1 MTAKYSKLQIE
12 EVLKAAR
19 IEEIVGDYIN
29 LRHSGKRF
37 AGICPFHGDKDP
49 SFSVNPE
56 KGLWFCF
63 GCHEGGNLF
72 QFLMKIEQIEFN
84 EALEMAAR
92 RFGVT
97 LMAPKEREVST
108 HRERLLAIMKTAV
121 QFYHEQLLTAAA
133 GNTARAYLKSRSL
146 TSDIAKTFM
155 LGYAPRGRLNML
167 FFLESKGYSRDE
179 IVKSGLVM
187 TRTDTGEPVDYMRN
201 RIIIPIQDMQGRFI
215 ALGGRIFNN
224 DEPNAPKYLNSPE
237 TELFSKGRILFGLY
251 QAKKAISREDRAI
264 VVEGYMDMIAL
275 YQGGIHNVVASMGT
289 SLSGEQARMLKKFC
303 SECVLAYDADG
314 AGRLATTR
322 GVEIF
327 EEADITPRIL
337 MLPQGEDPDSFIRRS
352 SAKSF
357 QELVSSACELIE
369 YRISTLKENLDV
381 TTPHGKSEF
390 VKDLVPLL
398 QRVKE
403 PVKRNEYFKKVS
415 EITGVKE
422 EMLRDM
428 HFSGTGGDGKRELF
442 HSKGVPL
449 KKIVSPQ
456 HYAEELLRLI
466 LANPDS
472 ISKVRESLPLSDI
485 LDKSL
490 RRVYEIL
497 FMMDKKD
504 AITISDF
511 APFIDEEGIMKMI
524 TELIMEGETPPYS
537 EESLRDL
544 IRKIRDEK
552 LRVRLRELEKE
563 VERLLSQNNIDHS
576 DERFIE
582 YQRLS
587 QYFKGRK

>member
-1 MTAKYSKLQIE
+1 MTALYSKEQIE
-12 EVLKAAR
+12 EVLRAAR
-19 IEEIVGDYIN
+19 IEEIVGDYIK
-29 LRHSGKRF
+29 LRRSGKRF

-84 EALEMAAR
+84 EALEMTAR

-97 LMAPKEREVST
+97 LVAPKEREVSS
-108 HRERLLAIMKTAV
+108 HRERLLAIVKTAV
-121 QFYHEQLLTAAA
+121 QFYHEQLLTTTA
-133 GNTARAYLKSRSL
+133 GNAARAYMKSRNL
-146 TSDIAKTFM
+146 TSETAKLFM
-155 LGYAPRGRLNML
+155 LGYAPRGRLNIL
-167 FFLESKGYSRDE
+167 YFLESKGYSRDE
-179 IVKSGLVM
+179 ILKSGLVM
-187 TRTDTGEPVDYMRN
+187 KRTDTGEPVDYMRN

-215 ALGGRIFNN
+215 AIGGRIFDN
-224 DEPNAPKYLNSPE
+224 DEPGAPKYLNSPE
-237 TELFSKGRILFGLY
+237 TELFFKGRTLFGLY
-251 QAKKAISREDRAI
+251 HAKKAISREDRAI

-275 YQGGIHNVVASMGT
+275 FQGGIHNVVASMGT
-289 SLSGEQARMLKKFC
+289 ALSSEQARVLRKFC

-314 AGRLATTR
+314 AGRLATSR

-337 MLPQGEDPDSFIRRS
+337 VLPQGDDPDSYVRKS

-357 QELVSSACELIE
+357 QELVNNAYELIE
-369 YRISTLKENLDV
+369 YRIRALKESLDV

-390 VKDLVPLL
+390 VKDIVPLL
-398 QRVKE
+398 RRIRD
-403 PVKRNEYFKKVS
+403 PVTKNEYYRKVS

-422 EMLRDM
+422 EMLRNM
-428 HFSGTGGDGKRELF
+428 HAGDSERGDKREIY
-442 HSKGVPL
+442 HPQAGTL

-456 HYAEELLRLI
+456 HHAEELLKLI
-466 LANPDS
+466 LANPDA
-472 ISKVRESLPLSDI
+472 IPKVRESLPLPDI

-497 FMMDKKD
+497 FSMEKKD
-504 AITISDF
+504 TITISDF
-511 APFIDEEGIMKMI
+511 APFVDEEGIMKMI

-544 IRKIRDEK
+544 IRKIRDDK

-563 VERLLSQNNIDHS
+563 VEKLLSQNNIDHN
-576 DERFIE
+576 DEKFIE

>member
-1 MTAKYSKLQIE
+1 VTAIYSKDQIE

-19 IEEIVGDYIN
+19 IEDIVGDYIK
-29 LRHSGKRF
+29 LRRSGKRF

-84 EALEMAAR
+84 EALEIAAR

-97 LMAPKEREVST
+97 LAAPKEREVSSE
-108 HRERLLAIMKTAV
+108 RERLLTILKTAV
-121 QFYHEQLLTAAA
+121 QFYHEQLLSATA
-133 GNTARAYLKSRSL
+133 GNAARTYLKSRGT
-146 TSDIAKTFM
+146 TSDTVKTFM
-155 LGYAPRGRLNML
+155 LGFAPRGRLNIL
-167 FFLESKGYSRDE
+167 YFLESKGYTRDE
-179 IVKSGLVM
+179 IVRSGLVM
-187 TRTDTGEPVDYMRN
+187 KRHESEELVDYMRN
-201 RIIIPIQDMQGRFI
+201 RVIIPILDTQGRPV
-215 ALGGRIFNN
+215 ALGGRVFDN
-224 DEPNAPKYLNSPE
+224 DEPGAPKYLNSPE
-237 TELFSKGRILFGLY
+237 TELFSKGRTLFGLY
-251 QAKKAISREDRAI
+251 QAKKAISKEDRAI
-264 VVEGYMDMIAL
+264 VVEGYMDMISL
-275 YQGGIHNVVASMGT
+275 FQGGIHNVVASMGT
-289 SLSGEQARMLKKFC
+289 SLSADQARMLKKFC

-314 AGRLATTR
+314 AGKLATSR
-322 GVEIF
+322 GVDIF
-327 EEADITPRIL
+327 EDADITPRIL
-337 MLPQGEDPDSFIRRS
+337 ILPQGDDPDSFIRKT
-352 SAKSF
+352 SAMRF
-357 QELVSSACELIE
+357 QELVKKSLELIE
-369 YRISTLKENLDV
+369 YRMRILKESLDV

-398 QRVKE
+398 HRIKD
-403 PVKRNEYFKKVS
+403 PVMRDEYYRKVS
-415 EITGVKE
+415 EMTGVNEK
-422 EMLRDM
+422 MLRDM
-428 HFSGTGGDGKRELF
+428 QAGGAGSGGNKELF
-442 HSKGVPL
+442 HFRGVPL

-456 HYAEELLRLI
+456 QCANELLRLI
-466 LANPDS
+466 LANPEV
-472 ISKVRESLPLSDI
+472 IPKVRESLPLPDV
-485 LDKSL
+485 LDRPL

-497 FMMDKKD
+497 FMMEKKD

-537 EESLRDL
+537 EELLRDL
-544 IRKIRDEK
+544 VRKVKDEK
-552 LRVRLRELEKE
+552 LRVRFSELKKE

>member
-1 MTAKYSKLQIE
+1 
-12 EVLKAAR
+12 
-19 IEEIVGDYIN
+19 
-29 LRHSGKRF
+29 
-37 AGICPFHGDKDP
+37 
-49 SFSVNPE
+49 
-56 KGLWFCF
+56 
-63 GCHEGGNLF
+63 
-72 QFLMKIEQIEFN
+72 MKIEQIEFN

-133 GNTARAYLKSRSL
+133 GNAARAYLKSRSL
-146 TSDIAKTFM
+146 TSDIAKIFM

-337 MLPQGEDPDSFIRRS
+337 VLPQGEDPDSFIRRS

-357 QELVSSACELIE
+357 QDLVSSAYELIE
-369 YRISTLKENLDV
+369 YRISTLKESLDV

-428 HFSGTGGDGKRELF
+428 HFGVAEGGGKRELF

-466 LANPDS
+466 LANPDA